1 MCLWQIYSRN
11 VIQIVFLSDF
21 LIQSGISRFSQSNLV
36 DQTILSLQFSE
47 IRKTRTCYAL
57 YHMLY
62 DDAVIVSVHSV
73 SNDTV
78 KPQLNAPSS
87 VGLR

>member
-11 VIQIVFLSDF
+11 VIHIIFVFLSDF
-21 LIQSGISRFSQSNLV
+21 LIQSGISLSNLV

-47 IRKTRTCYAL
+47 IRKTRTCFAL
-57 YHMLY
+57 FHMLY
-62 DDAVIVSVHSV
+62 DDAVIVSVHYV

-87 VGLR
+87 VGLG